1 LLFLL
6 LVYMFDFEGSSR
18 SAKEMGTLNTPK
30 KVTSQR
36 EKERETCIY
45 LSIGGFVVLLQDAS
59 GHLSP
64 PLNTKFCYSWSASFT
79 NALSRNAPSQE
90 WRSEMDLQF
99 CYSWSVWFTNAH
111 LEKHPSQ
118 EWWSEMDLQFCYSC
132 AKSQAL

>member
-1 LLFLL
+1 
-6 LVYMFDFEGSSR
+6 MFDFEGSSR

-90 WRSEMDLQF
+90 W
-99 CYSWSVWFTNAH
+99 
-111 LEKHPSQ
+111 
-118 EWWSEMDLQFCYSC
+118 
-132 AKSQAL
+132 